1 MFDMTI
7 EMNNAFQW
15 AIKWGRL
22 DSIKALLDAGA
33 DMYSEDIWK
42 RYANYPSNDI
52 NKLIEG

>member
-1 MFDMTI
+1 MAI

-42 RYANYPSNDI
+42 RYANYPINDI
-52 NKLIEG
+52 NKLIKG